1 MWTDEQ
7 KPHAPADGNASL
19 WLVRRGRPMHSLQRE
34 CGYWYSPKGMLP
46 SSVSKQPTG
55 EQKKRQQRNQT
66 YIPPDKKK
74 QTNATQRNE
83 LVWYDGIHGCIP

>member
-46 SSVSKQPTG
+46 SSVSKRPTG
-55 EQKKRQQRNQT
+55 EQKKGNKEIKHTFPQIKT
-66 YIPPDKKK
+66 K
-74 QTNATQRNE
+74 TNATQRNE